1 VVSKNLSHILDCGG
15 SFVTGISPRIF
26 VAKDGRKVTVRPIR
40 WEDLDDCIE
49 FINSLID
56 EGAEIAVETRVSRNE
71 EADWLG
77 KRLASAEKGEF
88 VDIIAEIDGKMI
100 ANAEVGRRTG
110 PMSHVGDLGIG
121 IRAEYRGIG
130 VGTML
135 MKTLV
140 DESRKM
146 GLKMLVLD
154 VFDTNKTAKGLY
166 KKIGFR
172 ENGRIPKGVF
182 KKGEYIDL
190 VRMTLEL

>member
-1 VVSKNLSHILDCGG
+1 MAR
-15 SFVTGISPRIF
+15 ISPRSS
-26 VAKDGRKVTVRPIR
+26 VAKDGRKVTLRPIR

-56 EGAEIAVETRVSRNE
+56 EGADIAVETKVSRNE

-77 KRLASAEKGEF
+77 KRLASMEKGEL
-88 VDIIAEIDGKMI
+88 VDIVAEVDGKMV
-100 ANAEVGRRTG
+100 ANAEVGRRSG

-121 IRAEYRGIG
+121 IRAGYRGIG

-135 MKTLV
+135 METLV

-146 GLKMLVLD
+146 GLKVLVLS

-166 KKIGFR
+166 KKIGFK

-182 KKGEYIDL
+182 KNGEYIDL

>member
-1 VVSKNLSHILDCGG
+1 M
-15 SFVTGISPRIF
+15 TGISPKTF
-26 VAKDGRKVTVRPIR
+26 VANDGRTVTLRPLR

-56 EGAEIAVETRVSRNE
+56 EGADIAVETRVSRNE

-77 KRLASAEKGEF
+77 KRLASTEKGEL

-100 ANAEVGRRTG
+100 ANAEVGRRRG

-121 IRAEYRGIG
+121 IRAGYRGIG

-146 GLKMLVLD
+146 GLKMLVLS